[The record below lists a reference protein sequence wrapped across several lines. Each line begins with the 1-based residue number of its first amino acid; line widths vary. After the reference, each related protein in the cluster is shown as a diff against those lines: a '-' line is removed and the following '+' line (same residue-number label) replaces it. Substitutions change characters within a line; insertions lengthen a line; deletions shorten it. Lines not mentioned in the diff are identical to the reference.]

1 MSQVNSE
8 TIEKTKQQIR
18 GLVGE
23 IQQLSKSDLTD
34 EEYYAAFLQ
43 RVMQALAAIGGAI
56 WILGEGKKPKLAYQV
71 NISPTLMDTESE
83 DATKHSKLLDY
94 IVNTNQPQLIPPL
107 SSAGDERLGGNPTRQ
122 LMVVSPL
129 GHDGV
134 VEGLIEIF
142 QRPDTQP
149 ATQRGY
155 LRFLQQMCEIASD
168 WFKNRKLGQLT
179 DKHSLWSDADQ
190 FSRAVHETLD
200 LRETCYTIVNEG
212 RRLLGVDRVSVAIKR
227 AGKCEVE
234 AVSGQDTVDN
244 RSNVMTMLGKLA
256 TRVAASGEPLWYLG
270 STEDMPPQIEEALE
284 EYVDHS
290 YTKSLCVLPLRKPKG
305 IDTGTTNVTGGDGGE
320 KPGEIIGVLIVEQIE
335 SEIPREVLDPRLD
348 LVFEHSARA
357 LSNSIEH
364 NTLFL
369 MPVWRAIGHSQVMVQ
384 ARNLPRTLT
393 IGGGILAFLIALF
406 VVPWPYNMQAT
417 GVLQPKDRKDVFVP
431 ERTVVTQVYVD
442 NNSLVEEGQVLA
454 TLRSDELQLE
464 LKRVEGELRA
474 KKEQLNAIRQRLTD
488 TTRQASPIESDRDRS
503 EEGTVRVE
511 VEGLEKQLELLN
523 ERQEKLTVR
532 SPKKGR
538 IITWD
543 AKRQLENRPVET
555 GQVLFTVAPD
565 STEWEVELYMPE
577 RRVNHVTR
585 YRAEVKQKNPQDDL
599 YVSYVLMTQPGQSH
613 EGRVTDVHWTA
624 EPHEQQGHMVRI
636 RVEPKPGDD
645 VSKTARPGATV
656 KAHVNCGRTNMGW
669 AFLHEAWEWVQ
680 ANVFFM

>member
-1 MSQVNSE
+1 MSQVNAD

-23 IQQLSKSDLTD
+23 IQQLSKSDLSD
-34 EEYYAAFLQ
+34 EEYFAGFLQ
-43 RVMQALAAIGGAI
+43 RVIQALAAIGGAI

-83 DATKHSKLLDY
+83 DARKHSKLLDY
-94 IVNTNQPQLIPPL
+94 IVNTNQAQLIPPL

-129 GHDGV
+129 GHDGN

-155 LRFLQQMCEIASD
+155 LRFLQQMCEIASE

-179 DKHSLWSDADQ
+179 DKHSLWTEADQ

-212 RRLLGVDRVSVAIKR
+212 RRLLGVDRVSVAIKK
-227 AGKCEVE
+227 AGYCYVE

-244 RSNVMTMLGKLA
+244 RSNVMMMLSKLA

-305 IDTGTTNVTGGDGGE
+305 EEVASANVTGGDNEE

-357 LSNSIEH
+357 LSNSIEF

-393 IGGGILAFLIALF
+393 IGGTVLALLIALF
-406 VVPWPYNMQAT
+406 VVPWPFNMRAT
-417 GVLQPKDRKDVFVP
+417 GTLQPKNKSVVFVP
-431 ERTVVTQVYVD
+431 ERTVVTEVFVD
-442 NNSLVEEGQVLA
+442 NNTPVEAGQVLA
-454 TLRSDELQLE
+454 ILRSDELQLE
-464 LKRVEGELRA
+464 MKRVEGELRA

-488 TTRQASPIESDRDRS
+488 TTRQASPIERARDQS
-503 EEGTVRVE
+503 EEGIARVE
-511 VEGLEKQLELLN
+511 VENLEKQLELLY

-532 SPKKGR
+532 SPIKGK

-555 GQVLFTVAPD
+555 GQVLFTVAEENTD
-565 STEWEVELYMPE
+565 WEVELYMPE

-585 YRAEVKQKNPQDDL
+585 YRTELKQKDPNADL
-599 YVSYVLMTQPGQSH
+599 GVSYILMTEPG
-613 EGRVTDVHWTA
+613 VTHKGKVSDVHWIA

-636 RVEPKPGDD
+636 RVEPEPGDD
-645 VSKTARPGATV
+645 VARTARPGATV
-656 KAHVNCGRTNMGW
+656 TAHVNCGRTSMGW
-669 AFLHEAWEWVQ
+669 AFLHEAWEWLQ

>member
-71 NISPTLMDTESE
+71 NISPTLMDRESE
-83 DATKHSKLLDY
+83 DAAKHSKLLDY

-122 LMVVSPL
+122 LMVVAPL

-155 LRFLQQMCEIASD
+155 LRFLQQMCEISAD

-200 LRETCYTIVNEG
+200 IRETCYTIVNEG

-227 AGKCEVE
+227 AGACTVE

-305 IDTGTTNVTGGDGGE
+305 LDAGTTNVTGGDGGE

-357 LSNSIEH
+357 LANSIEF

-369 MPVWRAIGHSQVMVQ
+369 MPVWRAIGHSKVMVE

-393 IGGGILAFLIALF
+393 IGGAIIVILLALF
-406 VVPWPYNMQAT
+406 LVPWPYNMQAT
-417 GVLQPKDRKDVFVP
+417 GVLQPKDQRIVFVP
-431 ERTVVTQVYVD
+431 ERTVVEQVLVD
-442 NNSLVEEGQVLA
+442 NNTPVEAGQILA
-454 TLRSDELQLE
+454 ILRSDELQLE
-464 LKRVEGELRA
+464 MKRVDGEWRA
-474 KKEQLNAIRQRLTD
+474 KNEQLNAIRQRLTD
-488 TTRQASPIESDRDRS
+488 ASRQSSPIERARDNADEASVKEDIITLR
-503 EEGTVRVE
+503 EQI
-511 VEGLEKQLELLN
+511 KLLN

-532 SPKKGR
+532 SPIKGK

-555 GQVLFTVAPD
+555 GQVLFTVAKENTD
-565 STEWEVELYMPE
+565 WELEVYMPE
-577 RRVNHVTR
+577 RRVNHISK
-585 YRAEVKQKNPQDDL
+585 YRAEVKKNNPNADL
-599 YVSYVLMTQPGQSH
+599 AVSYVLMTQPGQNH
-613 EGRVTDVHWTA
+613 KGEVTDVHWTA

-636 RVEPKPGDD
+636 RVKPLDD
-645 VSKTARPGATV
+645 VSSTARPGATV
-656 KAHVNCGRTNMGW
+656 KAHINCGTTNMGW

>member
-34 EEYYAAFLQ
+34 EEYYSAFLQ

-71 NISPTLMDTESE
+71 NISPTLLDTESE
-83 DATKHSKLLDY
+83 DASKHSKLLEY
-94 IVNTNQPQLIPPL
+94 IVNTNQGQLIPPL

-122 LMVVSPL
+122 LMVVHPL
-129 GHDGV
+129 GHDGI

-149 ATQRGY
+149 ATQKGY
-155 LRFLQQMCEIASD
+155 LRFLQQMCELASE

-179 DKHSLWSDADQ
+179 DKHSLWSEADQ

-256 TRVAASGEPLWYLG
+256 TRVAASGEPLWYMG

-290 YTKSLCVLPLRKPKG
+290 YTKSLCVLPLRKPQTV
-305 IDTGTTNVTGGDGGE
+305 DSSRANVTGGDGTQQL
-320 KPGEIIGVLIVEQIE
+320 GEIIGVLIVEQIE

-357 LSNSIEH
+357 LSNSLNY

-393 IGGGILAFLIALF
+393 IGGSILAIILALF
-406 VVPWPYNMQAT
+406 IVPWDFDMPANGAVQPVNPI
-417 GVLQPKDRKDVFVP
+417 VLFVP
-431 ERTVVTQVYVD
+431 ERTVVDKVFVD
-442 NNSLVEEGQVLA
+442 NNSEVNAGDILVE
-454 TLRSDELQLE
+454 LRSDELEQE
-464 LKRVEGELRA
+464 MKRVDGELGA
-474 KKEQLNAIRQRLTD
+474 KREQLNAIRQRLTD
-488 TTRQASPIESDRDRS
+488 TSSQATRQERDRDQADFS
-503 EEGTVRVE
+503 SVTVELKSLEEQR
-511 VEGLEKQLELLN
+511 ELL
-523 ERQEKLTVR
+523 EAREKKLTVR
-532 SPKKGR
+532 SPIKGR

-543 AKRQLENRPVET
+543 ARRQLENRPVET
-555 GQVLFTVAPD
+555 GQVLLTVAAD
-565 STEWEVELYMPE
+565 KTAWELELYMPE
-577 RRVNHVTR
+577 RRVNHIVR
-585 YRAEVKQKNPQDDL
+585 QQEKLKAAGKSPNLP
-599 YVSYVLMTQPGQSH
+599 VSYVLMTQPGIQHSG
-613 EGRVTDVHWTA
+613 EVQEIHWTA

-636 RVEPKPGDD
+636 RVKTKDD
-645 VSKTARPGATV
+645 LGAKARPGASV
-656 KAHVNCGRTNMGW
+656 KAHVNCGKTVLGW
-669 AFLHEAWEWVQ
+669 AKLHEAWEWLQ